1 MKLNEVGWNVALTP
15 IYLQRSEAV
24 GGGDDCNV
32 SVHLMSITFISV
44 FLRFVNYLDGLKLAA
59 SPPPLMAT

>member
-1 MKLNEVGWNVALTP
+1 MKLNEVGWNVTLTP

-24 GGGDDCNV
+24 GGNCNIL
-32 SVHLMSITFISV
+32 VHLMSITFVAV

-59 SPPPLMAT
+59 SPPALMAA